1 MNKVFDKIYS
11 KTITHE
17 GFYANVSGDLGGET
31 YMGVA
36 RKFYP
41 KWEGWKIVDYEKSK
55 RGGKLP
61 WNYRINNVDLD
72 QLVKVFYYNNFWLR
86 RKLNH
91 VKDANIAGLIF
102 DFGVNAGGNGVKVLQ
117 KVLNEQFGKKLS
129 VDGVI
134 GPISLDAI
142 NSVNQQSLFESYT
155 NERVAYYKMRAR
167 YPNQSK
173 FLNGWL
179 KRAYSY
185 VYDVTLNNTAIIA
198 TSTMFVVGLG
208 AYLFYQYYTTMS

>member
-1 MNKVFDKIYS
+1 MEKNFLNAYA
-11 KTITHE
+11 KTIEHE

-41 KWEGWKIVDYEKSK
+41 NWEGWKIVDYVKSK
-55 RGGKLP
+55 NGGKLS

-72 QLVKVFYYNNFWLR
+72 HLVKVFYYKNFWLR
-86 RKLNH
+86 RRLNH

-117 KVLNEQFGKKLS
+117 GVLNEQFGKKLS
-129 VDGVI
+129 VDGAI
-134 GPISLDAI
+134 GPKSLEAI
-142 NSVNQQSLFESYT
+142 NSVNPKSLFESYT
-155 NERVAYYKMRAR
+155 NERVAYYKMRAS

-185 VYDVTLNNTAIIA
+185 VYDVTLNNKAIVA
-198 TSTMFVVGLG
+198 TSTIVAIGLG
-208 AYLFYQYYTTMS
+208 AYLFYHYYNTMS